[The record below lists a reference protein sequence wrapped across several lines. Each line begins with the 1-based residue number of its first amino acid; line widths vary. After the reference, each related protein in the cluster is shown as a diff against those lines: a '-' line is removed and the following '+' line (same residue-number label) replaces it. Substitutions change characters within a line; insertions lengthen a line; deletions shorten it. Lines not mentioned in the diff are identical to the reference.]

1 MTDRSTVSET
11 RTRERA
17 RSPKAARASSARGVG
32 GIKSINK
39 AVAIVREIHAASRP
53 LRISELSKLLDLSPS
68 VVSRIVSTLMKGG
81 MLDHDEETNRI
92 QLGLGLAVLGHS
104 ALGRRKL
111 DLIAIPV
118 MAKLSE
124 DFKEYI
130 SLSRLVEGRV
140 AMVRGGP
147 VEVMHQHTFLTAVVP
162 VHASAPGKLLAA
174 WLQEERLV
182 ELLELR
188 GMDAY
193 TPTTITSVRQ
203 FKDELRKIRKERFAL
218 DDEELV
224 PGFRHVAAPIFD
236 ENGNVVAALSAG
248 GPKAKLNVEEIEK
261 LRGALTNAGIQI
273 SRQMG
278 YPTAAPRP

>member
-1 MTDRSTVSET
+1 MTDRSTVPET
-11 RTRERA
+11 RTRGRA
-17 RSPKAARASSARGVG
+17 RSTKAARASSARGVG

-53 LRISELSKLLDLSPS
+53 LRVSELSKLLDLSPS

-81 MLDHDEETNRI
+81 LLDHDEETNRI

-140 AMVRGGP
+140 VMVRGGP

-174 WLQEERLV
+174 WLPEERLL

-188 GMDAY
+188 GMDGY

-236 ENGNVVAALSAG
+236 ENGSVVAALSAG
-248 GPKAKLNVEEIEK
+248 GPAAKLTAEEIEK

>member
-1 MTDRSTVSET
+1 V
-11 RTRERA
+11 RA
-17 RSPKAARASSARGVG
+17 ISARASRASKDRGAG
-32 GIKSINK
+32 AIKSVNK
-39 AVAIVREIHAASRP
+39 AVAILREIHAASRP
-53 LRISELSKLLDLSPS
+53 LRVSELSKLLDLSPS
-68 VVSRIVSTLMKGG
+68 VVSRIASTLAKGG
-81 MLDHDEETNRI
+81 LLDHDEETNRI

-124 DFKEYI
+124 DFREYI
-130 SLSRLVEGRV
+130 SLSRLADGRV
-140 AMVRGGP
+140 VMVRGGP
-147 VEVMHQHTFLTAVVP
+147 VEVMHQGTFVTTVVP
-162 VHASAPGKLLAA
+162 LHASAPGKLLAA
-174 WLQEERLV
+174 WLPERQLV

-188 GMDAY
+188 GMDAF
-193 TPTTITSVRQ
+193 TPNTITSVRQ
-203 FKDELRKIRKERFAL
+203 FKEELRKIRRERFAL

-236 ENGNVVAALSAG
+236 QDGNVVAALSAG
-248 GPKAKLNVEEIEK
+248 GPRAKLNADEIAK
-261 LRGALTNAGIQI
+261 LRHALTNAGTQI